1 MRRVNWGAGV
11 LLAMLSFAVR
21 GQEPGAPAEAALDLD
36 VSLALQYAAHLGDA
50 DPRTTVRGGQMN
62 IKFEH
67 NGAFQVRG
75 EGRLRW
81 NDAYRHPIYSQPAR
95 DAYVR
100 SADWREL
107 YVAGQVGSWNMSF
120 GLQQVVWG
128 KADNLRVVDQVNP
141 VDLRDFILPELN
153 DYRKPVLM
161 VRGTRAVGDWQLEML
176 YLPRFKST
184 SYAAP
189 GSEFDLV
196 QLDPDLLA
204 GFQLLPEERPKTS
217 LRNGEFG
224 MQLSRTFG
232 ALDLSGFLFHTW
244 DDNPVYRLLPVLDA
258 AGQPVPGLQPAY
270 RRQFMAGLS
279 LAHAMGNG
287 LVLRSELA
295 YVPNYSYMVGAG
307 SDDGLT
313 RSATLSALAGLDY
326 VWRDWLLSAQVTDRH
341 IADWDASYLVR
352 KHDPMYTLAA
362 TGTSLGGKLDS
373 RLSLARFVDEG
384 GYVAQAKS
392 TWKPN
397 DSWAYTAGVD
407 VFGGARTGIFGRFGD
422 KDRLWFDMKYRF

>member
-1 MRRVNWGAGV
+1 MRRLNFGAGV
-11 LLAMLSFAVR
+11 LFAMLSFPV
-21 GQEPGAPAEAALDLD
+21 QAALDLD
-36 VSLALQYAAHLGDA
+36 VSLALQYAAHIGDA
-50 DPRTTVRGGQMN
+50 DPRSTVRGGQMN
-62 IKFEH
+62 VKLEH
-67 NGAFQVRG
+67 DAGAFQVRG

-81 NDAYRHPIYSQPAR
+81 NDAYRNPIYSEQAR
-95 DAYVR
+95 DAYAR

-107 YVAGQVGSWNMSF
+107 YVAGQVGSWNLSF

-176 YLPRFKST
+176 YLPRFTAT
-184 SYAAP
+184 SYAVP

-196 QLDPDLLA
+196 QLDPELLA
-204 GFQLLPEERPKTS
+204 SVQRLPDERPKTS
-217 LRNGEFG
+217 LKNGEFG
-224 MQLSRTFG
+224 LQLSRTFG

-244 DDNPVYRLLPVLDA
+244 DDNPAYRFLPASDA
-258 AGQPVPGLQPAY
+258 AGQPGLGLQSVY

-279 LAHAMGNG
+279 LAHAMDNG

-313 RSATLSALAGLDY
+313 RSATLTALAGLDY
-326 VWRDWLLSAQVTDRH
+326 VWRDWLLSAQVTDRY
-341 IADWDASYLVR
+341 IDDWNASYLVP

-384 GYVAQAKS
+384 GYVAQVKS
-392 TWKPN
+392 TWKPD

-407 VFGGARTGIFGRFGD
+407 VFGGVRTGIFGRFGD
-422 KDRLWFDMKYRF
+422 KDRLWFEMKYRF